1 MLNAANSIEDDSFS
15 EMKVEHESVGRKLIY
30 KGDVLNA
37 DDTQNLNK
45 AMFNHHK
52 KETKDFFK
60 RKKKFFYLMTKAI
73 LAKAWSGK
81 VLHTEHVIPYP
92 R

>member
-60 RKKKFFYLMTKAI
+60 RKKKFLLSNDKGHSSKSLEWEGIAY
-73 LAKAWSGK
+73 
-81 VLHTEHVIPYP
+81 
-92 R
+92 